1 MQSNHFHTF
10 LLFDVKMYLLC
21 NTSYLWFRD
30 CWWCYNKSKKAKV
43 LQSEYCDWIIG
54 STKMIQKIRI
64 MIASNFHKIK
74 NMTESID
81 SLDSTASHSHIEHA
95 DEDQSWKKMKW
106 WAAALSHYYRI
117 SINPLDI
124 NINNNTHRRYETFEV
139 FVIKLDKNWLQYQ
152 KRVLVQCT
160 FWSDVVLTILYIF

>member
-1 MQSNHFHTF
+1 M
-10 LLFDVKMYLLC
+10 
-21 NTSYLWFRD
+21 
-30 CWWCYNKSKKAKV
+30 

-95 DEDQSWKKMKW
+95 DGIIK
-106 WAAALSHYYRI
+106 R
-117 SINPLDI
+117 
-124 NINNNTHRRYETFEV
+124 ETRTNHE
-139 FVIKLDKNWLQYQ
+139 
-152 KRVLVQCT
+152 KR
-160 FWSDVVLTILYIF
+160 